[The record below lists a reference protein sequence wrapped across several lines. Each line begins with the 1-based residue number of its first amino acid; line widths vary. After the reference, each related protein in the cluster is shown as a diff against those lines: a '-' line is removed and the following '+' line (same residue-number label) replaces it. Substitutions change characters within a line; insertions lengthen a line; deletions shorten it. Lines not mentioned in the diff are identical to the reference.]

1 MKHRKNQEFLFIK
14 KFYCGAG
21 GDPNNR
27 QKSGNHTNEVIQ
39 LMDISKFNE
48 ETRAY
53 FETLPIFVKEGVMR
67 SGLEVNS
74 REELEKCAKSVLE
87 RP

>member
-1 MKHRKNQEFLFIK
+1 
-14 KFYCGAG
+14 
-21 GDPNNR
+21 
-27 QKSGNHTNEVIQ
+27 
-39 LMDISKFNE
+39 MDISKFNE